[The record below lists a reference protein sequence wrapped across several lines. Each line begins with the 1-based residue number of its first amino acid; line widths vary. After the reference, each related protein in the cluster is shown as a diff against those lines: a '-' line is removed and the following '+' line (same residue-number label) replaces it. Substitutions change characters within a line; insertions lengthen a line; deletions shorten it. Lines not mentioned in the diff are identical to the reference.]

1 MWYMPSKSTKMSNI
15 QEKMQKEGE
24 TSDTSF
30 TSTMTLTKM
39 GLSNVPQR
47 YILPPSQRPNPNI
60 DLHPATIFPI
70 IDLSDL
76 SNPSHRA
83 RTIDDIRAA
92 CRELGFFQV

>member
-1 MWYMPSKSTKMSNI
+1 MWYMSSKSTKMSNT

-47 YILPPSQRPNPNI
+47 YILPPSQRPNPGLGIHSTNT
-60 DLHPATIFPI
+60 LPI
-70 IDLSDL
+70 INL
-76 SNPSHRA
+76 SNLNNPSLRA
-83 RTIDDIRAA
+83 RTIDDIRTA